1 MNAFAVFL
9 LLSHVYF
16 SFFGASRPPFRSS
29 HCLQAQIR
37 LLLVV
42 RWLSTARAVGVS
54 APARALAPNMATLRA
69 QARLLRAELVA
80 RRAAVAAG
88 WSELEAKGE
97 SVRQAESAI
106 AEELKTSHKERLEQ
120 LARQLRREEDAAIRL
135 EASNAALQAAVAA
148 DLRGLLEL
156 LRLPFDSSSGAVST
170 GFARVERLDE
180 NKRLLRAR
188 LARQVETTRAL
199 LEEAEQRAARAE
211 AAARAERERELRL
224 ARGARMLLWEPGQRS
239 LTACEV
245 QVVRSASL
253 SGGALRCTT
262 SDRILTVHLAGATV
276 APA

>member
-1 MNAFAVFL
+1 MYISVFWRFL
-9 LLSHVYF
+9 TTFPRRYRSTNLLSAGYLH
-16 SFFGASRPPFRSS
+16 
-29 HCLQAQIR
+29 
-37 LLLVV
+37 
-42 RWLSTARAVGVS
+42 ARAVGVS
-54 APARALAPNMATLRA
+54 PGPARALAPNMATLRA
-69 QARLLRAELVA
+69 QARLLRAELVE

-135 EASNAALQAAVAA
+135 EASNAALHAAVAA

-188 LARQVETTRAL
+188 LARQVEATRAL

-224 ARGARMLLWEPGQRS
+224 ARGARMLLWEPGQRG

-245 QVVRSASL
+245 QVVRSTSL

-262 SDRILTVHLAGATV
+262 SDRILTVHLAGATE
-276 APA
+276 ASP